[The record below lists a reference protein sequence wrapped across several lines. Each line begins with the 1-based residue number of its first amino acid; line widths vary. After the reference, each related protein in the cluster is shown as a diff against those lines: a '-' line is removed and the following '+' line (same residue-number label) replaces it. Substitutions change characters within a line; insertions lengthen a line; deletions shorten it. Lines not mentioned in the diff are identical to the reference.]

1 MPQRYAAAPAN
12 RVSGDTGTVSDLG
25 PVNPGRAAET
35 AWLRR
40 WRLRPEGDPVVTAS
54 STLTAVQRS
63 DGEPAMLKVA
73 HLDEEVRGSDLLI
86 ALDGEGAARVLR
98 HERSALLLERAAG
111 GRNLVEMVDAGC
123 DDEAT
128 RIICAAAAAIHRAT
142 DDVLGRD
149 EPPELIDL
157 PTWFS
162 HLFAEADGLGAFHRR
177 GAELAAALFEGPREA
192 VVLHGDLH
200 HGNVLDFGERG
211 WLAIDPKGLIGEAA
225 FDYCNLLCNPSHERA
240 LQPGRLERQF
250 GVVVASAGLEP
261 ERLAQ
266 WLVAWCALSS
276 TWFAIDDDERLA
288 DSAAAIGELALSLS
302 AYGA

>member
-1 MPQRYAAAPAN
+1 M
-12 RVSGDTGTVSDLG
+12 SDLG

-40 WRLRPEGDPVVTAS
+40 WELRPEGDPLTTAS
-54 STLTAVQRS
+54 STLTPVQTR

-73 HLDEEVRGSDLLI
+73 HADEEVRGGALLG
-86 ALDGEGAARVLR
+86 ALDGHGAARVLR
-98 HERSALLLERAAG
+98 RERSALLLERATG
-111 GRNLVEMVDAGC
+111 EGNLVAMVNAGD

-128 RIICAAAAAIHRAT
+128 RIICGAAGAIHAAS
-142 DDVLGRD
+142 DDVLGLD
-149 EPPELIDL
+149 DPPALIDL

-162 HLFAEADGLGAFHRR
+162 HLFAEADHLSAFHRR
-177 GAELAAALFEGPREA
+177 GAEIAGALLDGPREA

-276 TWFAIDDDERLA
+276 TWFAIDDDQRLA
-288 DSAAAIGELALSLS
+288 DSAAKIGELALSLS
-302 AYGA
+302 AFGA